1 MSKIDNLTKTKL
13 KTYTHLY
20 YSVQVKLIVKDPT
33 VSEMYNSNK
42 SAVPL
47 HSFVSKVIDGV

>member
-33 VSEMYNSNK
+33 VSVKCITAIIVQFRYIHLCLK
-42 SAVPL
+42 
-47 HSFVSKVIDGV
+47 